1 MTFDYTAI
9 RSTATSIL
17 TNFGQDATVTRIG
30 GSTFNPTTGAYSG
43 GSTSTVSGKGVR
55 MNYSKSEIDGEMVQ
69 RDDAKLYF
77 SADGGT
83 PEIDDNVLFDSENYR
98 VMSVITISPSD
109 TDVMYELQLRH

>member
-69 RDDAKLYF
+69 RD
-77 SADGGT
+77 GGT